1 LQNNYNVSLKRL
13 GVPDI
18 FIEQGNVEELHKEC
32 GIDIMQ
38 IKDIIVQVSINK

>member
-1 LQNNYNVSLKRL
+1 MYPLK
-13 GVPDI
+13 DWAFYI
-18 FIEQGNVEELHKEC
+18 FIETRNVEELHNEC